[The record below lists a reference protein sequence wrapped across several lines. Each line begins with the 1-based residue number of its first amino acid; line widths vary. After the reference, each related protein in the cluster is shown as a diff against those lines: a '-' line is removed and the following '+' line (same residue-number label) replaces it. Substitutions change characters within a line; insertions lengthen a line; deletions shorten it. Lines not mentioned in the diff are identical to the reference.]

1 MKRYIELL
9 CLVMVSMLLQTSCL
23 GSDDSSNTEYSS
35 DTAIKTFSL
44 SAINRYVHTTS
55 KSGKDSIY
63 KKTLANPV
71 VFTID
76 QYQRKIYNTDS
87 LPHDCDLKHVLASIS
102 SVNSGTIVI
111 NYNTSSGADSLMYYV
126 STDSIDFTKVKDLRV
141 YAADGSGFRK
151 YDLEVNI
158 HQIQSGQ
165 MVWQQMSAIYVPTD
179 YQRIMWE
186 RSAFAAG
193 LQQFIGAFN
202 EEGYAFDSNRALM
215 VSRDGGDTW
224 EEDLVGDNANLLPS
238 YNVAFAAWPFAA
250 NDSTDYQLM
259 IGTSD
264 NYDKACVVW
273 RKISEHAYRSL
284 PSMWVFLP
292 VESFN
297 NYYLPKMENL
307 NLVYYND
314 LPLAIGNDG
323 YIYVSRD
330 QGITWKTT
338 SQYTL
343 PSNIGTYNLT
353 AMTDDDGYLWLV
365 GKDTGEVWRG
375 QIIE

>member
-44 SAINRYVHTTS
+44 SAVNRYVHTTS
-55 KSGKDSIY
+55 KPGKDSVY

-76 QYQRKIYNTDS
+76 QYQHKIYNTDS
-87 LPHDCDLKHVLASIS
+87 LPVDCDMKHVLATIT
-102 SVNSGTIVI
+102 SVNSGTVVI
-111 NYNTSSGADSLMYYV
+111 NYSTTTGSDSLMYYV
-126 STDSIDFTKVKDLRV
+126 STDSIDFTKIKDLRV
-141 YAADGSGFRK
+141 YSADGSGYRS
-151 YDLEVNI
+151 YELTVNV
-158 HQIQSGQ
+158 HQVKSGQ
-165 MVWQQMSAIYVPTD
+165 MVWQQMPAYYVPVD
-179 YQRIMWE
+179 YQRIIWE
-186 RSAFAAG
+186 RNVFAAG
-193 LQQFIGAFN
+193 LQQFIGAYN
-202 EEGYAFDSNRALM
+202 QEGYAYDSNRKLM
-215 VSRDGGDTW
+215 VSSDWGNTW
-224 EEDLVGDNANLLPS
+224 EEDLIDENAELLPS
-238 YNVAFAAWPFAA
+238 NNVAFAAWPFAA

-264 NYDKACVVW
+264 LYGKACVVW

-284 PSMWVFLP
+284 PSFWVFLP
-292 VESFN
+292 VESYN
-297 NYYLPKMENL
+297 NYYLPKMDNL
-307 NLVYYND
+307 NLVYYNGM
-314 LPLAIGNDG
+314 PLAIGNDG
-323 YIYVSRD
+323 NIYVSRD

-338 SQYTL
+338 SEYTL

-353 AMTDDDGYLWLV
+353 ALADDEGYLWLV

-375 QIIE
+375 KIIE

>member
-9 CLVMVSMLLQTSCL
+9 CLLMVSVLLQTSCL
-23 GSDDSSNTEYSS
+23 GSNSDDDREYSS

-44 SAINRYVHTTS
+44 TTVNRYVHTTS

-63 KKTLANPV
+63 KKTLTNPV

-76 QYQRKIYNTDS
+76 QYQHKIYNTDS
-87 LPHDCDLKHVLASIS
+87 LPSDCDLQHVLATIT

-111 NYNTSSGADSLMYYV
+111 NYADKSNGDSLMYYS
-126 STDSIDFTKVKDLRV
+126 STDSINFTKVKDVRV
-141 YAADGSGFRK
+141 YAYDGSGFRT
-151 YDLEVNI
+151 YELNINI
-158 HQIQSGQ
+158 HQMKSGQ
-165 MVWQQMSAIYVPTD
+165 MVWEKKSAADMPIDTNKA
-179 YQRIMWE
+179 IWE
-186 RSAFAAG
+186 QKTAEAG
-193 LQQFIGAFN
+193 LPQFIGAYHQ
-202 EEGYAFDSNRALM
+202 EGYAYDAYGTLM
-215 VSRDGGDTW
+215 VSKDHGATW
-224 EEDLVGDNANLLPS
+224 KEDNIEDNAMLLPKA
-238 YNVAFAAWPFAA
+238 NIAFAAWPFAA

-259 IGTSD
+259 IGTND
-264 NYDKACVVW
+264 LYDKACVVW

-284 PSMWVFLP
+284 PSKWVFLP

-297 NYYLPKMENL
+297 NYYLPKMDNL
-307 NLVYYND
+307 SLVYYNH

-323 YIYVSRD
+323 NIYVSRD

-338 SQYTL
+338 SEYTL

-353 AMTDDDGYLWLV
+353 AIADDSGYLWLV

-375 QIIE
+375 KIIE